1 MSMETRSFVVNCTAA
16 PDGGG
21 RLPPETTRPEESRQP
36 APVTADCQYRPAS
49 FYQPVPDRSAAPP
62 PPVAG
67 GAVKKKPLWK
77 GWNSLFRRRKAG
89 SDSSSDEAATPRRQQ
104 AGSDTSGSRQHRAG
118 AAGAAAGSSGS
129 EGGRRAR
136 RSAVKARVEA
146 RRSNTASSEDEE
158 PAPVQHVSNQLSVP
172 LDGSL
177 RRRSRAARTERYQRR
192 RSRDGASL
200 QQPAPPLR
208 PDAPRPAPRL
218 APAQNAW
225 AATVV
230 CRQGE
235 NGGPVTPP
243 VRPRHIPH
251 PPHTTAAQ
259 ASASLSAL
267 NGGDM
272 QVASSSLVHLYDER
286 FLHSGPH
293 VPASHPPLVA
303 SVSSPAGWQGHRPP
317 PPPPPPRD
325 PRIRITMY
333 PEPSVKCHSLD
344 RLVTPD
350 GSELTSGA
358 GRPAPA
364 GPPLRVVQRL
374 SGSDQSIAQ
383 YKRQLYP
390 TPTRYPDHLG
400 NFSPPAT
407 ANARSRCPSQDS
419 AFLSDPQTQPPAPP
433 PKPNRSSEMHRAW
446 DERAA
451 PADGRPAPKLQPTA
465 GWRLS
470 NVSEPLSTRSPN
482 TSFSCADSDSVLGRS
497 AAERRPLSMVTER
510 PPERTPPP
518 PRPASEQAQRRS
530 ENFEEA
536 LDELE
541 AIYRSLRLDDDELLD
556 RAERRDLP
564 TPHQE
569 LWRASDTAPAADDV
583 DEGVLNRTLSS
594 GELSNASFGGSESR
608 YRAPSRRR
616 SAMPNK
622 KEDDVFTRRLKR
634 NEKNP
639 NSNLLSDVLS
649 QGGSYLLVSPVLS
662 TTASTDSVQCESPL
676 AGERE
681 PHLTLDDVTFRNNRH
696 ANAVRIIDPQPPF
709 GIPLG
714 PTCPAAASDYLH
726 VSPAQ
731 CQARPT
737 FRPRKNPDLVADDLA
752 FRALRKDEKTPI
764 DTNALDAL
772 IRETDYIFKKR
783 NLSDEMSLVAKSEA
797 KQPSGRPVS
806 LCICGGHSISD
817 CELEE
822 ASATAAAAR
831 QARSVRL
838 RPRPESQR
846 SYGLY
851 DLYVGNMSE
860 PEGSGTIPSGR
871 TGRRRPASLATS
883 TETLT
888 EAGQR
893 RISGEFSAK
902 VRPFVRVNSEP
913 EGDSERPIDGS
924 RASTAPPSPAR
935 NADNGQLDT
944 LLEGLLLHQT
954 PAKRDRH
961 RPPRLSE
968 TVRALA
974 DMDAATAPVT
984 SSRSAVTSSQR
995 SVPVTPERSDL
1006 PPTAEHPQTCHVN
1019 AQEVDTPSV
1028 VDVPQACAAPAQQMD
1043 SQQTVAAR
1051 VPMLSS
1057 GVNAQQVI
1065 TSPAREKPQASS
1077 ATSQHEDTSSIVK
1090 PSVSSS
1096 PSLRSSPT
1104 KQRNESSPCQSGQSP
1119 TGESAP
1125 GESAAVKSR
1134 LSESPPTE
1142 SPAVES
1148 AAVKSHLDQ
1157 SPLAESP
1164 AAKSPPGESAAA
1176 ESPAVRPAPSGEE
1189 ASVRPRVRP
1198 DSRPPSP
1205 ELGCKGELTSDLWV
1219 AGSVLVCALQLLAVG
1234 AVPAALAMLA
1244 VLLVVAAL
1252 VL

>member
-225 AATVV
+225 AATV
-230 CRQGE
+230 
-235 NGGPVTPP
+235 
-243 VRPRHIPH
+243 
-251 PPHTTAAQ
+251 
-259 ASASLSAL
+259 
-267 NGGDM
+267 
-272 QVASSSLVHLYDER
+272 
-286 FLHSGPH
+286 
-293 VPASHPPLVA
+293 
-303 SVSSPAGWQGHRPP
+303 
-317 PPPPPPRD
+317 
-325 PRIRITMY
+325 
-333 PEPSVKCHSLD
+333 
-344 RLVTPD
+344 
-350 GSELTSGA
+350 
-358 GRPAPA
+358 
-364 GPPLRVVQRL
+364 RL